1 LNVSNITAVISSIS
15 GSSTA
20 TLITPITTHGSMLIS
35 GYTDTTFSIL
45 GSMTSLFVIS
55 NSLPPSARI
64 YVIPAQDTVY
74 FIPESIR
81 VYEVEAS

>member
-1 LNVSNITAVISSIS
+1 MAV
-15 GSSTA
+15 T
-20 TLITPITTHGSMLIS
+20 
-35 GYTDTTFSIL
+35 
-45 GSMTSLFVIS
+45 
-55 NSLPPSARI
+55 PSARI